1 LGIELFRV
9 GGAPERFARIG
20 KLIVG
25 AQGNAHSGRGRLD
38 PHFKVT

>member
-9 GGAPERFARIG
+9 GGAPKRFTRIG

-25 AQGNAHSGRGRLD
+25 AQGNAHSGSRL
-38 PHFKVT
+38 P